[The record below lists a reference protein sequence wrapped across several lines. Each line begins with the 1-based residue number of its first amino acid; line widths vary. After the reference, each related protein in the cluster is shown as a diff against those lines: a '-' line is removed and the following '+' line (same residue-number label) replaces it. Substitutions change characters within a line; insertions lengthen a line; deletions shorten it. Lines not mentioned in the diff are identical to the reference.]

1 MRAARWWRSTFSYG
15 ALALAAVFALF
26 PIAWM
31 VTVSLRPNGEI
42 FTVPPRWLPSTPTLD
57 AYAQLVG
64 SSTYV
69 RFFVNSYVVAL
80 VVTVVSLFLALLA
93 GYSFSRFRYAGGR
106 FLQLFIIGTQMV
118 PPISLIIP
126 YFLLIVSLGIYDSYP
141 ALIVTYASFCLPF
154 ATLMMTSYFDSIPLD
169 LEEAAMVDGCTRLG
183 SLWRV
188 LVPLTIPG
196 LVATGVYS
204 FLLSWNEFLFAITLT
219 QSEGMRTVPVGIA
232 LLMGEHAFEWNVIM
246 ALSALGSVPL
256 FVIFI
261 FLQRYLI
268 TGLTAGAVKG

>member
-1 MRAARWWRSTFSYG
+1 MRAARWWRSTSSYG
-15 ALALAAVFALF
+15 ALALATLFALF

-31 VTVSLRPNGEI
+31 VTVSLRTNGEI
-42 FTVPPRWLPSTPTLD
+42 FTVPPRWLPPAPTLE
-57 AYAQLVG
+57 AYSRIIG
-64 SSTYV
+64 NSDYV
-69 RFFVNSYVVAL
+69 RFFVNSYVVAF
-80 VVTVVSLFLALLA
+80 VVTAISLFLALLA
-93 GYSFSRFRYAGGR
+93 GYSFSRFRYSGSR
-106 FLQLFIIGTQMV
+106 PLQLFIIGTQMV
-118 PPISLIIP
+118 PPISLVIP
-126 YFLLIVSLGIYDSYP
+126 YFLLIVSLGIYDSYA

-154 ATLMMTSYFDSIPLD
+154 ATLMMTSYFDSIPQD

-188 LVPLTIPG
+188 LVPLTVPG

-204 FLLSWNEFLFAITLT
+204 FLLAWNEFLFAVTLT

-232 LLMGEHAFEWNVIM
+232 MLMGEHAYEWNEMM
-246 ALSALGSVPL
+246 AISVLGSLPL

>member
-64 SSTYV
+64 SSTYM

>member
-1 MRAARWWRSTFSYG
+1 MRAARWRSVFSYS
-15 ALALAAVFALF
+15 ALALAAIFALF

-31 VTVSLRPNGEI
+31 LTVSLRPNGEI
-42 FTVPPRWLPSTPTLD
+42 FTVPPRWLPPTPTLE
-57 AYAQLVG
+57 AYAHLLG
-64 SSTYV
+64 TSAYV

-80 VVTVVSLFLALLA
+80 AVTAVSLLLALPA
-93 GYSFSRFRYAGGR
+93 GYSFSRFRYAGDR
-106 FLQLFIIGTQMV
+106 VLQLFIVGTQMV

-154 ATLMMTSYFDSIPLD
+154 ATLMMASYFDSISAD
-169 LEEAAMVDGCTRLG
+169 LEEAAMVDGCSRLG
-183 SLWRV
+183 ALWRV

-196 LVATGVYS
+196 LVATGIYS
-204 FLLSWNEFLFAITLT
+204 FLLAWNEFLFAITLT
-219 QSEGMRTVPVGIA
+219 QSESMRTVPVGIA
-232 LLMGEHAFEWNVIM
+232 LLMGEHAFEWNLIM
-246 ALSALGSVPL
+246 ALSVLGSVPL
-256 FVIFI
+256 FVIFV

>member
-1 MRAARWWRSTFSYG
+1 MRAARWWRSTFSYV
-15 ALALAAVFALF
+15 ALALAAAFALF

-42 FTVPPRWLPSTPTLD
+42 FTVPPRWLPPSPTLE

-64 SSTYV
+64 STAYV

-80 VVTVVSLFLALLA
+80 AVTVVSLFLALLA

-106 FLQLFIIGTQMV
+106 FLQLFIIGTQMI
-118 PPISLIIP
+118 PPISLMIP

-154 ATLMMTSYFDSIPLD
+154 ATLMMTSYFDSIPQD

-204 FLLSWNEFLFAITLT
+204 FLLAWNEFLFAITLT
-219 QSEGMRTVPVGIA
+219 QSEGMRTVPVGIS